1 MPPLHK
7 IYLRCRHCRTD
18 IVSKQN
24 MNYKIW
30 LHCSFKVYRTNMEKQ
45 LSLKDRE
52 YCTVTITYPVG
63 DDVGE
68 VLPHGGQVGL
78 VPCRPLVLPLWAE
91 RRREQLG
98 NIKS

>member
-1 MPPLHK
+1 
-7 IYLRCRHCRTD
+7 
-18 IVSKQN
+18 
-24 MNYKIW
+24 
-30 LHCSFKVYRTNMEKQ
+30 MEKQ

-78 VPCRPLVLPLWAE
+78 VPCRALVLPL
-91 RRREQLG
+91 
-98 NIKS
+98 